1 MIIED
6 LFSETPPE
14 PEPAYTPSKALTE
27 STLSELIGS
36 CIVYVLA
43 VIFLIRVCDGPRFV
57 VSQVMLILFLS
68 LANLGRIISIRRIFP
83 TIDDRIEDYLAGFFG
98 WIYYS
103 SDVIVYWN
111 FVFKYYMTSTKV
123 NQIIARHAEALR
135 NAGR

>member
-1 MIIED
+1 MIID
-6 LFSETPPE
+6 HLLSETPPE
-14 PEPAYTPSKALTE
+14 PEYTPSKALTE

-83 TIDDRIEDYLAGFFG
+83 
-98 WIYYS
+98 
-103 SDVIVYWN
+103 
-111 FVFKYYMTSTKV
+111 
-123 NQIIARHAEALR
+123 
-135 NAGR
+135 